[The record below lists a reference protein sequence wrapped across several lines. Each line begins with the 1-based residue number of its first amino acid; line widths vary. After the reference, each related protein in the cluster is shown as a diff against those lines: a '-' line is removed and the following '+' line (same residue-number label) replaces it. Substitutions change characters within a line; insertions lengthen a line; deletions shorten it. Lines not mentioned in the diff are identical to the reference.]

1 MNKVWEFTI
10 SPSKF
15 IRCFTAVIQNA
26 EELIKLRDSGATQEE
41 MISVVTE
48 STGLPKETVE
58 QELAK
63 FDPYSLS

>member
-1 MNKVWEFTI
+1 MQSLTFRTI
-10 SPSKF
+10 NEIKNE
-15 IRCFTAVIQNA
+15 NA

-63 FDPYSLS
+63 FDPYNLS